1 MSNTNALFTI
11 FRSARAAAPPP
22 TPAPLPTPPTSTL
35 LDPAPPT
42 KKSTPAPAS
51 ELKSSVFGY
60 YDLDYKISED
70 QDQDMD
76 TQDSVRIMCDKE
88 GNLIDANM
96 IIRGKTFKPNQSADD
111 VLSLVNGTPSD
122 GHDASSRLVEVD
134 KALDTTWFEEHYT
147 IYTDKGSVT
156 FVALYDNADEED
168 ELGLEFVTN
177 VSQVEYELDRP
188 GTGIFKDV
196 KKAVIDYDNDKSS
209 DFNVNKY
216 RKFRQITLHYDGE
229 EPKL

>member
-1 MSNTNALFTI
+1 MSNTNTLLNI
-11 FRSARAAAPPP
+11 FRSARNASVD
-22 TPAPLPTPPTSTL
+22 STIEEA
-35 LDPAPPT
+35 LDNPDGTLAMAFEGDVMAT
-42 KKSTPAPAS
+42 TT

-60 YDLDYKISED
+60 YDLDHKISED
-70 QDQDMD
+70 KDKDML

-96 IIRGKTFKPNQSADD
+96 IIRGKDFKSNQSADKI
-111 VLSLVNGTPSD
+111 LAIVNGTPSD
-122 GHDASSRLVEVD
+122 EHDASSRLVQVD

-156 FVALYDNADEED
+156 LVALYVNADEKD
-168 ELGLEFVTN
+168 ELGLTQVTN
-177 VSQVEYELDRP
+177 VSQIEYELDRP

>member
-1 MSNTNALFTI
+1 MDATAT
-11 FRSARAAAPPP
+11 AVAPVAVADTAPAAP
-22 TPAPLPTPPTSTL
+22 
-35 LDPAPPT
+35 
-42 KKSTPAPAS
+42 

-60 YDLDYKISED
+60 YNLDHKISED
-70 QDQDMD
+70 RDQDMN

-96 IIRGKTFKPNQSADD
+96 VIRGKDFKPNQSADD
-111 VLSLVNGTPSD
+111 VLAIVNGTPSD
-122 GHDASSRLVEVD
+122 GHDASSRLAQVD
-134 KALDTTWFEEHYT
+134 KALDTTWFEELYT

-156 FVALYDNADEED
+156 LVALYVNTDEED
-168 ELGLEFVTN
+168 ELGLEQVTN
-177 VSQVEYELDRP
+177 VSQIQFELDRP

-196 KKAVIDYDNDKSS
+196 KKGVIDYDNDKSS